1 MAGERQLPI
10 GVFDSGIG
18 GLTVLRAIHAAL
30 PHEST
35 LYLGDTARVPYG
47 TKSREVVTRYALNN
61 AKFLV
66 HRGIKLLVVACNTAS
81 AVALPSLTN
90 QLEVPVIGVIE
101 PGAKRACELSRT
113 RKVGVIG
120 TEGTIASGAY
130 QEALERIDP
139 DLDVRAR
146 PCPLFVPLAEEG
158 WQDHPVTR
166 QVAVIYL
173 SDWTS
178 GQMDTLILGC
188 THYPVLVSAIASALD
203 SRVSLVDSA
212 SVVAKTVADRLGQL
226 DLTTGGEEIAKH
238 HFCVTDVPERFRA
251 VGQTF
256 LGRALDQVEQVDIEP
271 S

>member
-1 MAGERQLPI
+1 MADARQLPI

-18 GLTVLRAIHAAL
+18 GLTVLRAIHDAL
-30 PHEST
+30 PREST

-66 HRGIKLLVVACNTAS
+66 RRGIKLLVVACNTAS
-81 AVALPSLTN
+81 AVALPTLIDR
-90 QLEVPVIGVIE
+90 LEVPVIGVIE
-101 PGAKRACELSRT
+101 PGAKRACQVSST
-113 RKVGVIG
+113 RRVGVIG

-130 QEALERIDP
+130 QQALERIDP
-139 DLDVRAR
+139 ELQVRSR

-166 QVAVIYL
+166 QVAAIYL

-178 GQMDTLILGC
+178 GRMDTLILGC
-188 THYPVLVSAIASALD
+188 THYPVLVPAIASALD
-203 SRVSLVDSA
+203 ARVTLVDSA
-212 SVVAKTVADRLGQL
+212 SVVAKTVTDRLEQL
-226 DLTTGGEEIAKH
+226 DLGIEGDRIPEH
-238 HFCVTDVPERFRA
+238 HFCVTDVPERFRS

-256 LGRALDQVEQVDIEP
+256 LGRDLDRVEQVDIEP